1 MLPVPVKLFYAATV
15 MLLVVN
21 LTACATNCPKLPA
34 ESLTLPPPPSLSTPL
49 PSVNYSL
56 SAAESERSSRAKLMG
71 TRLMS
76 EPSSKPGQ

>member
-1 MLPVPVKLFYAATV
+1 MLPAPVKSLCAVIVT
-15 MLLVVN
+15 LLV
-21 LTACATNCPKLPA
+21 LSLMGCATNCPTLPA

-56 SAAESERSSRAKLMG
+56 SAAESERSSRQRLMG

-76 EPSSKPGQ
+76 APSEKPGQ